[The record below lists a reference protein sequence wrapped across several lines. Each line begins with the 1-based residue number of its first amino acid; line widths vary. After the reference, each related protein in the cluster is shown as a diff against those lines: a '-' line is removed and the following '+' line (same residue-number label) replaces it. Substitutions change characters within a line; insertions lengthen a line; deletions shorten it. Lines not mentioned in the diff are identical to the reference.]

1 MAFPAPG
8 LPVSAPTMN
17 YNCVILAGVL
27 FITAAWWF
35 IHAGKNYPGPK
46 VMTMY
51 IHDDKQA
58 SDAPLQD
65 VIQGQEAAAEE
76 KKEA

>member
-1 MAFPAPG
+1 MTAYA
-8 LPVSAPTMN
+8 LPVDASLMN

-51 IHDDKQA
+51 IHDSQG

-65 VIQGQEAAAEE
+65 VIAGQQEAMDE
-76 KKEA
+76 KKAA